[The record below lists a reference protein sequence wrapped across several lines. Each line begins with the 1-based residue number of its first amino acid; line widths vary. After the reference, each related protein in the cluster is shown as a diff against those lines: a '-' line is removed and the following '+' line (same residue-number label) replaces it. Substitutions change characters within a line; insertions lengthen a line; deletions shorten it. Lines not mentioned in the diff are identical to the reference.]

1 MGRMTRH
8 RIEIGLALALTL
20 AAFLFVAL
28 AVWAEEGNGIALSE
42 AWARPT
48 MGEGR
53 ITAAYVTIQNLGTDA
68 DTLRGASSPKAK
80 RVEIHETEMTDQG
93 VMKMRPV
100 EDGLALPAGETV
112 TLKPGGKH
120 IMIMGLDGEL
130 AKGAILPLT
139 LDFDVAGQVEVAVPV
154 GMGPSA
160 AADDSDASGGADH
173 SHH

>member
-1 MGRMTRH
+1 M
-8 RIEIGLALALTL
+8 IDEVKEKLLTKGMEL
-20 AAFLFVAL
+20 LQSPAVAKLMESEKVQKGQGNTFVL
-28 AVWAEEGNGIALSE
+28 HN
-42 AWARPT
+42 AR
-48 MGEGR
+48 
-53 ITAAYVTIQNLGTDA
+53 VTSCVYDLPHTHYH
-68 DTLRGASSPKAK
+68 LKAK

-120 IMIMGLDGEL
+120 IMVMGLDGEL
-130 AKGAILPLT
+130 AKGATLPLT
-139 LDFDVAGQVEVAVPV
+139 LDFEVAGEVEVAVPV

-160 AADDSDASGGADH
+160 AGDDAGASGGADH

>member
-1 MGRMTRH
+1 MTRH

-20 AAFLFVAL
+20 AAFLFVAM
-28 AVWAEEGNGIALSE
+28 AVWAEQGNGIALSQ

-48 MGEGR
+48 IGYGR
-53 ITAAYVTIQNLGTDA
+53 ITAAYVTDA
-68 DTLRGASSPKAK
+68 DKLRGASSPKAK
-80 RVEIHETEMTDQG
+80 RVEIHETAMTDQG

-120 IMIMGLDGEL
+120 IMVMGLDGEL
-130 AKGAILPLT
+130 AKGATLPLT
-139 LDFDVAGQVEVAVPV
+139 LDFEVAGEVEVAVPV

-160 AADDSDASGGADH
+160 AGDDAGASGGADH

>member
-1 MGRMTRH
+1 MTRH
-8 RIEIGLALALTL
+8 RIEIGLAFALTL
-20 AAFLFVAL
+20 AAFLFVAM
-28 AVWAEEGNGIALSE
+28 AVWAEQVNGIALSQ

-48 MGEGR
+48 IGDGR
-53 ITAAYVTIQNLGTDA
+53 ITAAYVTIHNLGADA
-68 DTLRGASSPKAK
+68 DKLRGASSPKAK

-120 IMIMGLDGEL
+120 IMVMGLDGEL
-130 AKGAILPLT
+130 AKGATLPLT
-139 LDFDVAGQVEVAVPV
+139 LDFEVAGEVEVAVPV

-160 AADDSDASGGADH
+160 AGDDAGASGGADH